1 MNQSKAYIY
10 STNPLDSANGKWDY
24 GLLKE
29 TFEKHKVEQIVVENI
44 PQTDRAFV
52 VIPGQGNA
60 GAEEKI
66 NEQLSNIKRVVL
78 FITGDESAMFDVDR
92 IKHPNIS
99 IWIQYPHQKHSK
111 YNRFFIGA
119 PQHLKQNLPDYPT
132 KKYDV
137 YFGGQITHQR
147 RKQLAQ
153 AMPSLQNALYK
164 PTAGFAQGDTPKEYY
179 KNLSTARIA
188 PCPAG
193 AQVVDT
199 FRFFEA
205 IEMLALPI
213 GDLVDSKGR
222 EGDYFHYIFQADMP
236 IVKIKDWNVLPNIVP
251 DLVAEYPANMHRVVA
266 WWLRYKRNF
275 GLKIMEAVHE

>member
-1 MNQSKAYIY
+1 MSQIKAYIY

-29 TFEKHKVEQIVVENI
+29 TFERHKIDQIVVDTI
-44 PQTDRAFV
+44 PQSDRAFV

-60 GAEEKI
+60 GAEDKI
-66 NEQLSNIKRVVL
+66 NKQLSNIKRLVL

-92 IKHPNIS
+92 IVHPNIS
-99 IWIQYPHQKHSK
+99 IWVQYPHQKHSK
-111 YNRFFIGA
+111 YNRFFIGV
-119 PQHLKQNLPDYPT
+119 PQHLKQNLPGYPN

-137 YFGGQITHQR
+137 YFGGQITHRR
-147 RKQLAQ
+147 RKQLAE

-164 PTAGFAQGDTPKEYY
+164 PTGGFAQGDTPKDYY
-179 KNLSTARIA
+179 KNLSITKIA

-213 GDLVDSKGR
+213 GDLVDSRGIEK
-222 EGDYFHYIFQADMP
+222 DYFKYVYDGDIP
-236 IVKIKDWNVLPNIVP
+236 ITKTNNWNDLENIIP
-251 DLVAEYPANMHRVVA
+251 GLLNEYPANMHRLVA
-266 WWLRYKRNF
+266 WWLKYKRDF
-275 GLKIMEAVHE
+275 GIKIMESVYE

>member
-1 MNQSKAYIY
+1 MNQPKAYLY
-10 STNPLDSANGKWDY
+10 SEDPLDSANGKWDY

-29 TFEKHKVEQIVVENI
+29 TFEKYNIEQVPVNDI
-44 PQTDRAFV
+44 PETDRAFV

-60 GAEEKI
+60 GKEKTI
-66 NEQLSNIKRVVL
+66 NQQLLKIKRLVL
-78 FITGDESAMFDVDR
+78 IITGDECALFNIDD
-92 IKHPNIS
+92 IKHPNMS
-99 IWIQYPHQKHSK
+99 VWMQYPHEKHKK
-111 YNRFFIGA
+111 YNKFFIGV
-119 PQHLKQNLPDYPT
+119 PQHLKQNLPAYPS

-147 RKQLAQ
+147 RKQLAE

-164 PTAGFAQGDTPKEYY
+164 PTAGFAQGDTPKDYY
-179 KNLSTARIA
+179 KNLSAARIA

-213 GDLVDSKGR
+213 GDLIDSKGR

-266 WWLRYKRNF
+266 WWLKYKRDF
-275 GLKIMEAVHE
+275 GLKIMEAVYE

>member
-1 MNQSKAYIY
+1 MSQIKAYIY

-29 TFEKHKVEQIVVENI
+29 TFERHKIDQIVVDTI
-44 PQTDRAFV
+44 PQSDRAFV

-60 GAEEKI
+60 GAEDKI
-66 NEQLSNIKRVVL
+66 NKQLSNIKRLVL
-78 FITGDESAMFDVDR
+78 FITGDESAMFDVDK
-92 IKHPNIS
+92 IIHPNIS
-99 IWIQYPHQKHSK
+99 VWVQYPHQKHEK
-111 YNRFFIGA
+111 YNKFFIGV
-119 PQHLKQNLPDYPT
+119 PQHLKQNLPAYPN

-137 YFGGQITHQR
+137 YFGGQITHRR
-147 RKQLAQ
+147 RKQLAE

-164 PTAGFAQGDTPKEYY
+164 PTEGFAQGDTPKDYY
-179 KNLSTARIA
+179 KNLSMAKIA

-213 GDLVDSKGR
+213 GDLVDSKGI
-222 EGDYFHYIFQADMP
+222 EKDYFKYVCDGDIP
-236 IVKIKDWNVLPNIVP
+236 ITKTNNWNDLENIIP
-251 DLVAEYPANMHRVVA
+251 GLLNEYPANMHRLVA
-266 WWLRYKRNF
+266 WWLKYKRDF
-275 GLKIMEAVHE
+275 GIKIMESVYE